1 MTEETN
7 NTPTPA
13 AGEAGQAP
21 KAKSGLIKYAIF
33 GVAGIVLVAG
43 IAFGTLMLVGA
54 GSAPAPEAV
63 ADSTEII
70 THSEPAGDS
79 TAAEHHAEHPDA
91 HPTPP
96 ATRAAA
102 ATAQQD
108 SALAWMDQD
117 PSVLDD
123 IMKSLEV
130 LDYKPSDAEVRTE
143 SAMSTE
149 DSTAT
154 ANFLAEEEKRLAAL
168 EDSLNAREKR
178 LNALDAKLS
187 QQILKIEQAES
198 SRIIKL
204 AKLYDGMEPRSVAQL
219 CANLDDAT
227 VVSLLPRM
235 NVKNASQVLALLPP
249 ARAARLSK
257 QMITIAEN

>member
-1 MTEETN
+1 MTEETK

-13 AGEAGQAP
+13 APEAASAP

-33 GVAGIVLVAG
+33 GVAGIVLVVA
-43 IAFGTLMLVGA
+43 IAFGTLMLVGT
-54 GSAPAPEAV
+54 GSAPAPEAT
-63 ADSTEII
+63 ADSTAVD
-70 THSEPAGDS
+70 THAAPAGEPTVVEHKDEHPN
-79 TAAEHHAEHPDA
+79 TVAKQAEAAMAEH
-91 HPTPP
+91 
-96 ATRAAA
+96 
-102 ATAQQD
+102 D
-108 SALAWMDQD
+108 SALAGFDTDQT
-117 PSVLDD
+117 VLDD
-123 IMKSLEV
+123 IMKSLAV
-130 LDYKPSDAEVRTE
+130 LDYKPSEE
-143 SAMSTE
+143 EYQSGESSAMSPE
-149 DSTAT
+149 DSAAT
-154 ANFLAEEEKRLAAL
+154 ANWLAEEEERLTAR

-235 NVKNASQVLALLPP
+235 NVKNASQVLALMPP